1 MSGGGSVS
9 ALRRVSCNAVR
20 RSGRPSA
27 RKPCLVRSQND
38 RWAPAARNRAL
49 SVPESDCV
57 SQLMAQ
63 TCSVGA
69 QSQLSPFCAQTPWPY
84 CVIFPAIQWACG
96 NAAITSQTSCVLPML
111 LVCPPT
117 TINRQR
123 GAPFISL
130 APKPYP
136 HQPQGESYTGGSPFG
151 RVFHRP
157 CTHTHC
163 SGYLRIIPSIT
174 FANICVFS
182 KTSLSVSPV
191 RINSTGGSKCSRYFP
206 MDSSQIA

>member
-20 RSGRPSA
+20 RSGRPS
-27 RKPCLVRSQND
+27 
-38 RWAPAARNRAL
+38 ARNRAL

-96 NAAITSQTSCVLPML
+96 NAAITSHTSCVLPML
-111 LVCPPT
+111 RVCPPM
-117 TINRQR
+117 TITRQGGDPFLLLAANFCLQLFDAR
-123 GAPFISL
+123 GERREL
-130 APKPYP
+130 
-136 HQPQGESYTGGSPFG
+136 
-151 RVFHRP
+151 
-157 CTHTHC
+157 
-163 SGYLRIIPSIT
+163 
-174 FANICVFS
+174 
-182 KTSLSVSPV
+182 
-191 RINSTGGSKCSRYFP
+191 
-206 MDSSQIA
+206 